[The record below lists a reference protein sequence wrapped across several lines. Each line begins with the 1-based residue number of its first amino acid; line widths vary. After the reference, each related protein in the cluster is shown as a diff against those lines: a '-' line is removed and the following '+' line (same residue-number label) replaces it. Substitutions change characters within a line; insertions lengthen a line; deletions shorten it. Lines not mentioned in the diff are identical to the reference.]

1 MCLAYKWHE
10 ETQRERMYSLMLIV
24 SPLEELIPTCT
35 HVKQVLRFTV
45 TSSEKPH
52 QNKTSPGSASI
63 R

>member
-35 HVKQVLRFTV
+35 HVKQV
-45 TSSEKPH
+45 
-52 QNKTSPGSASI
+52 
-63 R
+63 